1 MSSTLRWQRVLHGDA
16 DVNAESGFPELERYL
31 RKRVLGQAD
40 RLARRGVVH
49 DVLAV
54 TEQIGGHCGPSARP
68 QQDPAAAPALIRRAD
83 RGAAARHRAQGA
95 VGALAA

>member
-1 MSSTLRWQRVLHGDA
+1 MSSTLRWHAVLHGDA
-16 DVNAESGFPELERYL
+16 DVNAESGFPELVGYL

-54 TEQIGGHCGPSARP
+54 TEQIAGNLLAERTA
-68 QQDPAAAPALIRRAD
+68 QQDPAAARRAD
-83 RGAAARHRAQGA
+83 AAS
-95 VGALAA
+95 